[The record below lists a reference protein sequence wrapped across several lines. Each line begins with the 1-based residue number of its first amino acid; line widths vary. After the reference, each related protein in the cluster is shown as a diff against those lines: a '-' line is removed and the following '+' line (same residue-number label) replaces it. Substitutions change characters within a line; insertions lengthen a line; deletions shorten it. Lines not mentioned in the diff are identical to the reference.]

1 MRVESSLTIFPNKLL
16 LAGNSQARYDQTQPF
31 IEENQV
37 TTPTRR
43 EKFEAMLATDP
54 QDQFLRYALA
64 MEYEKEGEHE
74 RSLEFL
80 RGLMADDPPH
90 VPSFFMAGQHLTKQ
104 DRIAEARDVLRAGI
118 EQARQQGNAH
128 AAGEM
133 SEFLAG
139 LGSLG
144 E

>member
-1 MRVESSLTIFPNKLL
+1 MTAS
-16 LAGNSQARYDQTQPF
+16 
-31 IEENQV
+31 
-37 TTPTRR
+37 TRR
-43 EKFEAMLATDP
+43 EKFEAMLADEP
-54 QDQFLRYALA
+54 EDQFLRYALA
-64 MEYEKEGEHE
+64 MEYEKEGDHE

-80 RGLMADDPPH
+80 RGLMSDDPPH

-104 DRIAEARDVLRAGI
+104 DRIDEARTILRDGI
-118 EQARQQGNAH
+118 EQARQQGDLH

-133 SEFLAG
+133 GEFLAG

>member
-1 MRVESSLTIFPNKLL
+1 VREIVIDFAGCASLGDSDDSSDYVI
-16 LAGNSQARYDQTQPF
+16 LAGSNGTGYDRTPQQ
-31 IEENQV
+31 IEDKRV
-37 TTPTRR
+37 SSPTRR
-43 EKFEAMLATDP
+43 EKFEAMLATEP

-104 DRIAEARDVLRAGI
+104 DRIAERAMSCGSASSRLVDKATPTPPAR
-118 EQARQQGNAH
+118 
-128 AAGEM
+128 
-133 SEFLAG
+133 
-139 LGSLG
+139 
-144 E
+144 

>member
-1 MRVESSLTIFPNKLL
+1 VSI
-16 LAGNSQARYDQTQPF
+16 
-31 IEENQV
+31 
-37 TTPTRR
+37 PTRR
-43 EKFEAMLATDP
+43 EKFEAMLATEP
-54 QDQFLRYALA
+54 NDQFLRYALA
-64 MEYEKEGEHE
+64 MEYEKEGDHE

-80 RGLMADDPPH
+80 RGLMSDEPPH
-90 VPSFFMAGQHLTKQ
+90 VPSFFMAGQQLTKQ
-104 DRIAEARDVLRAGI
+104 DRIAEARDVLRVGI
-118 EQARQQGNAH
+118 EQARQQGNSH

>member
-1 MRVESSLTIFPNKLL
+1 MT
-16 LAGNSQARYDQTQPF
+16 A
-31 IEENQV
+31 
-37 TTPTRR
+37 PTRR
-43 EKFEAMLATDP
+43 EKFEAMLADEP

-80 RGLMADDPPH
+80 RGLMADEPPH
-90 VPSFFMAGQHLTKQ
+90 VPSYFMAGQHLTKQ
-104 DRIAEARDVLRAGI
+104 DRIAEARDVLRTGI
-118 EQARQQGNAH
+118 EHARQQGNAH

-144 E
+144 D